1 MRNFIC
7 TKFDEYEKERK
18 EKEEIIKNLEENVSV
33 MNKKVENL
41 EKEIYEQ
48 YSRRNCLLVH
58 GTVETDDEVTDD
70 LVIETISMKM
80 NIEISPADLDRTH
93 RIQKK
98 KAGQNKPRPII
109 VKLSRY
115 NVRKNIFSNKKTPD
129 RIQCKYNRRLNT
141 KTHGN
146 SKEGKVRTRV
156 TNVRTSDGKILSNR
170 K

>member
-48 YSRRNCLLVH
+48 YSRRNCLVVH
-58 GTVETDDEVTDD
+58 RTVETDDEVTDD

-80 NIEISPADLDRTH
+80 NIEISPADLD
-93 RIQKK
+93 
-98 KAGQNKPRPII
+98 
-109 VKLSRY
+109 
-115 NVRKNIFSNKKTPD
+115 
-129 RIQCKYNRRLNT
+129 
-141 KTHGN
+141 
-146 SKEGKVRTRV
+146 
-156 TNVRTSDGKILSNR
+156 
-170 K
+170 